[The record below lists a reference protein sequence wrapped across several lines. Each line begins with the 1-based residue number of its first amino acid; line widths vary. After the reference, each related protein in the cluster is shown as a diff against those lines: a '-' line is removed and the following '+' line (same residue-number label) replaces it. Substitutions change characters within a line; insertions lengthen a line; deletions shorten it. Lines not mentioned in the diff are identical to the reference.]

1 MKIII
6 NTTLNPTDV
15 LSASVIKE
23 DTSCEL
29 NTIELSDLIAVLEF
43 KLDHQKTVDA
53 IASIEDGKLYYF
65 SGFYYLARR
74 INGLVF
80 FKHADKNGLTHGES
94 FGASRISV
102 HQLKLAKKQPLLV
115 EA

>member
-43 KLDHQKTVDA
+43 KLDHQKSVDA

-65 SGFYYLARR
+65 VSASP
-74 INGLVF
+74 
-80 FKHADKNGLTHGES
+80 APSLTFSAQRE
-94 FGASRISV
+94 V
-102 HQLKLAKKQPLLV
+102 
-115 EA
+115 